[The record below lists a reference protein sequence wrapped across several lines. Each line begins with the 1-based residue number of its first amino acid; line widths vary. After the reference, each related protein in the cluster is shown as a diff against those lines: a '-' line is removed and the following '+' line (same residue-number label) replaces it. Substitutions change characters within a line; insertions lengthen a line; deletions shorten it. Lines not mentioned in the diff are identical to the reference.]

1 VSVCYATSIVNGGL
15 RWGGGVCVLGASR
28 EARGPGGRQG
38 LDKFDRDYTLGL
50 NGLAV
55 VAGRRGASTKVG
67 AFRFSGE
74 YPDH

>member
-1 VSVCYATSIVNGGL
+1 MF
-15 RWGGGVCVLGASR
+15 WGC
-28 EARGPGGRQG
+28 EPGGTRSGGAGQG
-38 LDKFDRDYTLGL
+38 LDKFNREYTLGL

>member
-1 VSVCYATSIVNGGL
+1 M
-15 RWGGGVCVLGASR
+15 GGVECVFWGC
-28 EARGPGGRQG
+28 EPGGSRSGGQG

-55 VAGRRGASTKVG
+55 VAGRRGASTKVE